1 MQSKR
6 EQDYLTRHAQIRN
19 KLLDMV
25 KTSEHAC
32 FEVAKIASELGM
44 DQRTVRSHLKIMELD
59 NCGLFVDPGNKE
71 FCPKEGIA
79 LLAHVLKLNEQSVD
93 DRNG

>member
-1 MQSKR
+1 MRSKR
-6 EQDYLTRHAQIRN
+6 EQDYITRHAQIRN
-19 KLLDMV
+19 RLLELV
-25 KTSEHAC
+25 KTSERAC
-32 FEVAKIASELGM
+32 FEVAKLASELGM

-59 NCGLFVDPGNKE
+59 NCGLFVDPGEKS

-79 LLAHVLKLNEQSVD
+79 LLAQMIKLNEHSND